1 MNDDFF
7 DHLAQ
12 AVRHTVLAAVA
23 LVPPQARP
31 HLAAIAR
38 EGVALLNS
46 LADPTPRRRTPPSGP
61 AASTSRSEPCV

>member
-46 LADPTPRRRTPPSGP
+46 LADPTPTTPDAPVRPRRIDI
-61 AASTSRSEPCV
+61 EE